1 LREID
6 LKTGGQNTIL
16 VGYGRLMDV
25 VESADGS
32 IYVLTSNTDG
42 SGSPQQGDDKILRL
56 TRS

>member
-1 LREID
+1 
-6 LKTGGQNTIL
+6 
-16 VGYGRLMDV
+16 MDV